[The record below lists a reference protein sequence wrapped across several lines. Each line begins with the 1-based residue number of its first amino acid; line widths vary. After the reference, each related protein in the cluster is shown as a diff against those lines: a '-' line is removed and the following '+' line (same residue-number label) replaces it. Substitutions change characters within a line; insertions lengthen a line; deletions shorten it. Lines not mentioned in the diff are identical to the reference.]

1 VSKQKWDGA
10 EVVPAKSNKNLKIK
24 NMKQALVNVAD
35 PFDGILDN
43 DLNLKPGQIGLANE
57 SRFASRYYQEPLTSY
72 ITGWRDPNNIE
83 ATLDFIAPPIQTGR
97 NVEYKKAVNAEE
109 FLSETD
115 DVRAIGANFKRV
127 EFTGTTAIVKTLNK
141 GLTLRVDLDEV
152 AEFPGWQEQAVRRL
166 KQRLQRNELRRIIT
180 ALAAAATNT
189 AKTWDTTAGKDPDQ
203 DVLTDL
209 IAGVD
214 ASGIRSNRLL
224 YGDIAW
230 NKRGV
235 ALRAQ
240 NLAGQATSSTM
251 TPEQVAG
258 FLGVDKIMISRERYQ
273 SAAATKSKV
282 TPDIVL
288 EFYAEDGQGIDDPSN
303 SKRFWTACRGGGM
316 FAVYLRED
324 EKFADVT
331 VEHYSIGV
339 IPSTLGLRKLTIS

>member
-1 VSKQKWDGA
+1 
-10 EVVPAKSNKNLKIK
+10 
-24 NMKQALVNVAD
+24 MKQSLLNEAL
-35 PFDGILDN
+35 DGILDN
-43 DLNLKPGQIGLANE
+43 DLNLQPGQIGLANE
-57 SRFASRYYQEPLTSY
+57 SRFSSRYYQEPLTSY

-83 ATLDFIAPPIQTGR
+83 DLLNFVAPPVQTGR
-97 NVEYKKAVNAEE
+97 KVEYKKSVNAEE

-115 DVRAIGANFKRV
+115 DVRAIGAAFKRV
-127 EFTGTTAIVKTLNK
+127 EFTGTSAIVKTLNK

-152 AEFPGWQEQAVRRL
+152 EEMPGWQEQAVRRL
-166 KQRLQRNELRRIIT
+166 KQRLLRNEARRILT
-180 ALAAAATNT
+180 ALAAAATNN

-209 IAGVD
+209 IAAVD
-214 ASGIRSNRLL
+214 ASGIRPNRLL

-230 NKRGV
+230 NKRGI

-258 FLGVDKIMISRERYQ
+258 FLGVDSIRISRERYQ
-273 SAAATKSKV
+273 TGAATKGKV

-288 EFYAEDGQGIDDPSN
+288 EFYAEDGQGIDDASN
-303 SKRFWTACRGGGM
+303 SKRFWSSCRGGGM
-316 FAVYLRED
+316 FAVYVREE

>member
-203 DVLTDL
+203 DVLTD
-209 IAGVD
+209 
-214 ASGIRSNRLL
+214 
-224 YGDIAW
+224 
-230 NKRGV
+230 
-235 ALRAQ
+235 
-240 NLAGQATSSTM
+240 
-251 TPEQVAG
+251 
-258 FLGVDKIMISRERYQ
+258 
-273 SAAATKSKV
+273 
-282 TPDIVL
+282 
-288 EFYAEDGQGIDDPSN
+288 
-303 SKRFWTACRGGGM
+303 
-316 FAVYLRED
+316 
-324 EKFADVT
+324 
-331 VEHYSIGV
+331 
-339 IPSTLGLRKLTIS
+339 

>member
-1 VSKQKWDGA
+1 
-10 EVVPAKSNKNLKIK
+10 
-24 NMKQALVNVAD
+24 MKQSLLNEAL
-35 PFDGILDN
+35 DGILDN
-43 DLNLKPGQIGLANE
+43 DLNLQPGQIGLANE
-57 SRFASRYYQEPLTSY
+57 SRFSSRYYQEPLTSY

-83 ATLDFIAPPIQTGR
+83 DLLNFVAPPVQTGR
-97 NVEYKKAVNAEE
+97 KVEYKKSVNAEE

-115 DVRAIGANFKRV
+115 DVRAIGAAFKRV
-127 EFTGTTAIVKTLNK
+127 EFTGTSAIVKTLNK

-152 AEFPGWQEQAVRRL
+152 EEMPGWQEQAVRRL
-166 KQRLQRNELRRIIT
+166 KQRLLRNEARRILT
-180 ALAAAATNT
+180 ALAAAATNN

-209 IAGVD
+209 IAAVD
-214 ASGIRSNRLL
+214 ASGIRPNRLL

-230 NKRGV
+230 NKRGI

-258 FLGVDKIMISRERYQ
+258 FLGVDRIRISRERYQ
-273 SAAATKSKV
+273 TGAATKGKV

-288 EFYAEDGQGIDDPSN
+288 EFYAEDGQGIDDASN
-303 SKRFWTACRGGGM
+303 SKRFWSSCRGGGM
-316 FAVYLRED
+316 FAVYVREE